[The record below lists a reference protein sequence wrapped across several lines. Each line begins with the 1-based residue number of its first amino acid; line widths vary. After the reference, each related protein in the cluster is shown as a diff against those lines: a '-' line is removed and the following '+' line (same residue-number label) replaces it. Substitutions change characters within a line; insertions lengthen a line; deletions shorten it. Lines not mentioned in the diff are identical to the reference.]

1 MRSGIFTIL
10 GFLLLF
16 PPLDSAMAGGFT
28 AVENEFHWISPN
40 MTEVPGDQIQNVPL
54 KKGYRRWNRTPLG
67 DMAYN
72 RHFDLFGE
80 PPPLDFLRPLK
91 KGPSALAEI
100 QGRAV
105 LFHKTE
111 TKVPLKGTIVPSW
124 GEPADPYLLSI
135 PDCDRVFVV
144 YPYYLFGDKENKCLT
159 EMYSERGEH
168 LATFDTLPT
177 HFSPDNTD
185 LLVSPE
191 RSGCCDSLRWSIR
204 FYQLSRG
211 SVSEYGCPEGF
222 CGDLLFTKLGE
233 KGPFVIAFEIV
244 GVVGEIGSSLQTN
257 AYVIEKDGT
266 LSASGKMIHAVR
278 DPNMS
283 KNKVQA
289 LSPYG
294 VSNLVAIDPLPEKDS
309 WLMRFRVGTEE
320 GALKLVST
328 HKDTTPSVVF
338 LLSQDPSGY
347 RNGRVVGTGEN
358 ALGNLPMLG
367 ITEPGQDTFLAIFDD
382 GNRDQVVTTIESDRV
397 NMVMFQ

>member
-28 AVENEFHWISPN
+28 AVENEFHWISQN

-54 KKGYRRWNRTPLG
+54 GKGYRRWNRTPLG

-72 RHFDLFGE
+72 RHFDRLGK

-91 KGPSALAEI
+91 KGASALAEI
-100 QGRAV
+100 QDRAV
-105 LFHKTE
+105 LFHQTE
-111 TKVPLKGTIVPSW
+111 AKVPLKGTIVPSW

-135 PDCDRVFVV
+135 PDWDRVFVV
-144 YPYYLFGDKENKCLT
+144 YPYYLFGDKENKCLA
-159 EMYSERGEH
+159 EMYSERGEL

-177 HFSPDNTD
+177 HFSVGNPY

-191 RSGCCDSLRWSIR
+191 RLGCCDSLKWNIR
-204 FYQLSRG
+204 FYKLSEG
-211 SVSEYGCPEGF
+211 SVSAYSCPEGF
-222 CGDLLFTKLGE
+222 CGDVLFTKLGE
-233 KGPFVIAFEIV
+233 KGPFLIVQEILGHV
-244 GVVGEIGSSLQTN
+244 GGIGSSLQTN
-257 AYVIEKDGT
+257 AHIIEDDGT

-278 DPNMS
+278 DPNMDKS
-283 KNKVQA
+283 EMQA
-289 LSPYG
+289 LSPYA
-294 VSNLVAIDPLPEKDS
+294 VSNLVAVDPLPEKDS
-309 WLMRFRVGTEE
+309 WLMRFRVGAEE
-320 GALKLVST
+320 EALKLVST

-347 RNGRVVGTGEN
+347 KNGTVVGTGEK

-397 NMVMFQ
+397 NMVIFQ